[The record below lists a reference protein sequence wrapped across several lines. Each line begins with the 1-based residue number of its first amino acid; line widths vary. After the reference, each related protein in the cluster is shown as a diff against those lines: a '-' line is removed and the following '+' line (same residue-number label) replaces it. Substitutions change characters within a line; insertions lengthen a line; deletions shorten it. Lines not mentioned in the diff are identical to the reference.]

1 MVIAAESANEAL
13 LIAGENSRRI
23 DLLLTDLIMP
33 GLSGAAVAERVT
45 ELVPG
50 VKVLFM
56 SGYADNVVVRNGNLA
71 PGAAF
76 LEKPFSAT
84 DLAAKVRETLDSAA

>member
-1 MVIAAESANEAL
+1 MIAAESANEAL
-13 LIAGENSRRI
+13 LIAEENSRRI

-84 DLAAKVRETLDSAA
+84 DLAAKVRETLDNAA